1 MFSANMEHF
10 GCRIALNF
18 ERTSSSLGICN
29 IGSIKK
35 EKYSGKNRE
44 GQEIDLGEAASVNL
58 LEKITDWENKLR
70 CIECH
75 SLYLVN
81 VQELKSAER

>member
-10 GCRIALNF
+10 GYRIALNF
-18 ERTSSSLGICN
+18 ERTSSLGICN
-29 IGSIKK
+29 IGSIQK

-44 GQEIDLGEAASVNL
+44 GQEIDLGGSSFNKSTG
-58 LEKITDWENKLR
+58 KITDWENKLR

-75 SLYLVN
+75 SL
-81 VQELKSAER
+81 